1 MIALMCLSALNLI
14 CTIIVLRFY
23 YHTPTPPPACL
34 RKLISTS
41 QVQNNDH
48 VKPIEHVEGR
58 NTVDEYKA
66 QWEKVAKLV
75 DHVCFGIFLLIIVVM
90 TFVVIGII

>member
-23 YHTPTPPPACL
+23 YHDPTPPPAWL
-34 RKLISTS
+34 RRLIGSS
-41 QVQNNDH
+41 QVEDDEDDKVRPFDSNMAAT
-48 VKPIEHVEGR
+48 EH
-58 NTVDEYKA
+58 KA

-75 DHVCFGIFLLIIVVM
+75 DNICFGLFLIIIIAM
-90 TFVVIGII
+90 TVAVIGII